1 MTSYCYYKTVHA
13 TLCLTYCS
21 TALTQC
27 TKHTQD
33 PGKNNSWIHFWI
45 FIKEE
50 CLLLPLWAAVQ
61 VLMWQYEPSTPPLVQ
76 NIGTMY
82 SISHTQTHCISLCK
96 AEKCLIFLNLWI
108 FKKLELRIKVNIVQ
122 VLRWEY
128 FGVVAQC
135 QNTFSRCFPCDLS
148 RDILCLLT
156 LCRFILSNGTPV
168 SPTPKN
174 PWILRASPK
183 RDYSGIH
190 WYVAYWLPWHQD
202 K

>member
-1 MTSYCYYKTVHA
+1 MLAVA
-13 TLCLTYCS
+13 
-21 TALTQC
+21 ALSSSSSVDVAIR
-27 TKHTQD
+27 TKHASISS
-33 PGKNNSWIHFWI
+33 KYWHH
-45 FIKEE
+45 
-50 CLLLPLWAAVQ
+50 VQ
-61 VLMWQYEPSTPPLVQ
+61 Y
-76 NIGTMY
+76 
-82 SISHTQTHCISLCK
+82 ISHTKHAAYLCVK
-96 AEKCLIFLNLWI
+96 LKNVSFLLNLWI